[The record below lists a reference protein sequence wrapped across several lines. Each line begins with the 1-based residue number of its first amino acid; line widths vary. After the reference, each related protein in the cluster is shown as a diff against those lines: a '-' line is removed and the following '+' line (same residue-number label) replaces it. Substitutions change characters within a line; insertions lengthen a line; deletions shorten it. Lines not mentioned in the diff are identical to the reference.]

1 MAIVSLVLGIVG
13 IALPA
18 ALASKSVIWA
28 VLGLVLC
35 IVGIVLG
42 AKARKD
48 PSQNKGVATAG
59 MIVSIVGTVYCA
71 YMVIWVIACYAA
83 AQSII
88 SQLQ

>member
-42 AKARKD
+42 AKAKKD
-48 PSQNKGVATAG
+48 PAQKGIATAG
-59 MIVSIVGTVYCA
+59 MIVSIIGAASCFFTVIY
-71 YMVIWVIACYAA
+71 VVACYAA

-88 SQLQ
+88 NQLQ